1 MTWTIPLLPHL
12 LASYFDLQT
21 FVFLLQPLD
30 NFRVFGDVRIDVD
43 DVARDVAANIFGPIG
58 VIQGIVRIVR
68 VEPGWR
74 HGGDHHRPTI
84 PAQTVLQQ
92 SSQVGIAK
100 VDVFVA
106 LK

>member
-1 MTWTIPLLPHL
+1 MTSHL
-12 LASYFDLQT
+12 DLQA
-21 FVFLLQPLD
+21 FIFLLQPLD
-30 NFRVFGDVRIDVD
+30 DFCILRDVRIHVD
-43 DVARDVAANIFGPIG
+43 DVARDVAANILGPIG

-106 LK
+106 LR